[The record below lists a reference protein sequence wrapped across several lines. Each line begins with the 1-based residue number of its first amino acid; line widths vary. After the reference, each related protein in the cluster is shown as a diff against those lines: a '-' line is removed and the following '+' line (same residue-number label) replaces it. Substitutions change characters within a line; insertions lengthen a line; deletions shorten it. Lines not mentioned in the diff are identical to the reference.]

1 MSVSLPFSFH
11 AIPIHPFLHQ
21 TLNASPVDVQ
31 YWWRTTKTVIL
42 RLNYISKHNYK

>member
-21 TLNASPVDVQ
+21 TLNASPVDVRYMVTDYQ
-31 YWWRTTKTVIL
+31 NSNPKTKL
-42 RLNYISKHNYK
+42 HL